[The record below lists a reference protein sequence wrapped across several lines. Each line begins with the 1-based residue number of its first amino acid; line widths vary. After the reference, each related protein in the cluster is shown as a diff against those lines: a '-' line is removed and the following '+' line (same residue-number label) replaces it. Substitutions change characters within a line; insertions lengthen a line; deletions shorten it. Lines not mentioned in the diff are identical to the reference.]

1 MSIDHIL
8 NVFVFPLCLLFGF
21 SEYAVVVNLYD
32 KCTGG
37 VSGVGKYVLGTTEI
51 ASENREHEDEECG
64 KELSLGAAPTW
75 VQYKDDGV
83 S

>member
-1 MSIDHIL
+1 M
-8 NVFVFPLCLLFGF
+8 
-21 SEYAVVVNLYD
+21 Y
-32 KCTGG
+32 GG